1 MLKNIK
7 SHLLY
12 GKRFCGIEHT
22 TKNGNNAVY
31 VSVLKQSKKELNI
44 ESSFE
49 VKTTEGVSSKLPKN
63 QHIVLA
69 INNDKVLSKSIES
82 EQLEAQ
88 KLVYKAFPNINL
100 EDFYFEVLSQ
110 KNTHF
115 IGLCRKDYVNGLIEL
130 YSKQKLSIIDVSL
143 GNNLIGTISSF
154 ITKDNIYS
162 SNSKIQLENN
172 QVVQIE
178 KDSVQAENYDIN
190 GLTVSND
197 LLLSFSGALQPV
209 LKSNITKNN
218 FSIEKENLHNNYK
231 HSRFFNQFLRIA
243 SLFILGLLLINFF
256 VFNHYFNKVNQLKQ
270 VSEINQSTKTKI
282 IKLNA
287 TVSKK
292 QKMVDDLLK
301 SNGSKSSFYSNS
313 VINSLPKSI
322 LLSEFNY
329 QPLLK
334 RIKAEKDIELE
345 ENSISVSGVSNDSE
359 IFSTWISNLER
370 ENWVNKVDIN
380 DYGTSSSQS
389 SEFKIKIKI
398 ILNDE

>member
-22 TKNGNNAVY
+22 TKNDNNAVY
-31 VSVLKQSKKELNI
+31 VSVLKQSKRELDI

-49 VKTTEGVSSKLPKN
+49 VKTVEDVSSKLPKN
-63 QHIVLA
+63 QHVVLV
-69 INNDKVLSKSIES
+69 INNDKVLSKSIGS
-82 EQLEAQ
+82 EQQDAL

-100 EDFYFEVLSQ
+100 EDFYFEILSQ

-115 IGLCRKDYVNGLIEL
+115 IALCRKDYVNGLIEL

-143 GNNLIGTISSF
+143 GNNLTGTISSF
-154 ITKDNIYS
+154 ITEDNIYS

-172 QVVQIE
+172 QVIQIE
-178 KDSVQAENYDIN
+178 KDSAQAENYDIN
-190 GLTVSND
+190 GLTVSSD
-197 LLLSFSGALQPV
+197 HLLSFSGALQTV
-209 LKSNITKNN
+209 LKSNTTKTN

-231 HSRFFNQFLRIA
+231 HTRFFNQFLKIA

-256 VFNHYFNKVNQLKQ
+256 VFNHYFNNVNELKQ

-313 VINSLPKSI
+313 IINGLPKSI
-322 LLSEFNY
+322 LLKEYNY

-345 ENSISVSGVSNDSE
+345 ENSISISGVSNDSE
-359 IFSTWISNLER
+359 VFSNWISQLER
-370 ENWVNKVDIN
+370 EDWIDRIIDIN
-380 DYGTSSSQS
+380 YGTSSSKAS
-389 SEFKIKIKI
+389 DFKIKI